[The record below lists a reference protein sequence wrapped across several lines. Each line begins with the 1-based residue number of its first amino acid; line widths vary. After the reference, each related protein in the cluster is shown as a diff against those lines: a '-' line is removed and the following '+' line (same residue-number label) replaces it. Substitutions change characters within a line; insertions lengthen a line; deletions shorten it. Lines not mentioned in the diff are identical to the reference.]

1 MNNHIVKPVSEGW
14 GKNSQRLGTLEEW
27 QQEWAGQDL
36 VDTIGEA
43 GVPRPGIGHSSNV
56 LLHDWHQTCF
66 PGSIAHGLC
75 MPQRRHAGARG
86 NVLHVLL
93 VLGIGLVISIRHQDF
108 VGKKSATWLQEPSSL
123 TKDCIQITGVLQ
135 GVDPKDFA
143 EARILEVRL
152 VVVALHHLATIFQA
166 SLLDALICTHNL
178 FICHGQTSH

>member
-1 MNNHIVKPVSEGW
+1 MNNHIVKPVAEGR
-14 GKNSQRLGTLEEW
+14 GKNSQRLCTPEER

-43 GVPRPGIGHSSNV
+43 SVPRPGIGHSSNI
-56 LLHDWHQTCF
+56 LLHNWHQSSF
-66 PGSIAHGLC
+66 PRSIAHSLC
-75 MPQRRHAGARG
+75 MPQRRHACACG
-86 NVLHVLL
+86 NVLHILL

-108 VGKKSATWLQEPSSL
+108 VGQKSATWLQEPSDL
-123 TKDCIQITGVLQ
+123 MKDCIQIAGVLQ

-143 EARILEVRL
+143 EACILELRL
-152 VVVALHHLATIFQA
+152 VVVALHHLAAIFQA